1 MEIET
6 ALKHIATMLTSRGD
20 DVSDFVETAAGLDK
34 ATFYNELIAL
44 ETNKTKLFFCLNKD
58 TLKEFIKEIKDMDVD
73 EIDEK
78 WDTKQL
84 IVVERPSQTSTAIL
98 EEKDR
103 MLMAAGGY
111 LQLFDIKY
119 LQYNPAAHINTP
131 HHEKISEV
139 ALKALLEQYQLK
151 NKFQLPI
158 IQRSDIMARWLG
170 LRHGDV
176 VKIVRHNDTSGTYD
190 YYRCC
195 M

>member
-1 MEIET
+1 MEIEN
-6 ALKHIATMLTSRGD
+6 ALKNIATMLSSRGD
-20 DVSDFVETAAGLDK
+20 DVSDFSETAAALDK
-34 ATFYNELIAL
+34 ASFYNELINL
-44 ETNKTKLFFCLNKD
+44 ETNKTRIFFCLNKD
-58 TLKEFIKEIKDMDVD
+58 TLKELIKEIKDLDAD
-73 EIDEK
+73 EIEEK

-84 IVVERPSQTSTAIL
+84 IVVERPSQTSTTVL

-103 MLMAAGGY
+103 VLMAAGGY

-119 LQYNPAAHINTP
+119 LQYNPAAHVTTP
-131 HHEKISEV
+131 HHEKITDAAV
-139 ALKALLEQYQLK
+139 KALLDQYQLK

-176 VKIVRHNDTSGTYD
+176 VKIIRHNDTSGTYD